1 MASLSVRLPLARSAT
16 DGFNMIKSF
25 RDMVRQN
32 FKMLLLTSPGER
44 VMEPDFGVGLR
55 RYLFENF
62 SESTFAK
69 IERNILKQAKIYL
82 PAVAIEEVF
91 FTAMD
96 ENANALSVRIK
107 YSIPNLNTKD
117 LYPEDWEVI

>member
-1 MASLSVRLPLARSAT
+1 MASLSVRLPLERNSS
-16 DGFNMIKSF
+16 DGFQMIKSF
-25 RDMVRQN
+25 KDMIKQN

-44 VMEPDFGVGLR
+44 VMEPEFGVGLR
-55 RYLFENF
+55 QYLFENF

-107 YSIPNLNTKD
+107 YAVPNLNTKD
-117 LYPEDWEVI
+117 LLEFTI

>member
-1 MASLSVRLPLARSAT
+1 MASLSVRLPLVRNSS

-25 RDMVRQN
+25 RDMVKQN
-32 FKMLLLTSPGER
+32 FKMLLLTTPGER
-44 VMEPDFGVGLR
+44 VMEPDFGVGLQK
-55 RYLFENF
+55 YLFENF

-69 IERNILKQAKIYL
+69 IERNILKQVKIYL

-107 YSIPNLNTKD
+107 YAIPNLNTKD
-117 LYPEDWEVI
+117 LLEFTI